1 MLTIRFSR
9 VGKTNKAQYKI
20 VLQEKTAAP
29 NGRHVE
35 VLGSYDPHSKQ
46 AVLKEDRIKFWLEKG
61 AQLSDTVH
69 NLLVSKEIIKDKKKA
84 VKISKKKSE
93 EKVEGEGNAEGAVG
107 EKKEDSPAGEAE
119 TPKAEEKV
127 AEAPAEDKKP
137 EAKEEVKPSQSSADD
152 GTGQEKKSEEAPEKE
167 ETSKKEEAKKE

>member
-29 NGRHVE
+29 TGRHVE
-35 VLGSYDPHSKQ
+35 ILGSYDPHSKQ
-46 AVLKEDRIKFWLEKG
+46 VVLKEERIKFWLEKG

-69 NLLVSKEIIKDKKKA
+69 NLFISKEIIKDKKKA

-93 EKVEGEGNAEGAVG
+93 EKSEGEGGAEGVTE
-107 EKKEDSPAGEAE
+107 EKKDLPAGETEA
-119 TPKAEEKV
+119 PKAEEKV
-127 AEAPAEDKKP
+127 AEAPVEAEKAEAKEKEKKEEKKP
-137 EAKEEVKPSQSSADD
+137 EETP
-152 GTGQEKKSEEAPEKE
+152 KE
-167 ETSKKEEAKKE
+167 ETKKE